1 MAFELISPIVEGT
14 GSDDNL
20 SAEFYTTTVRA
31 GDGRDTLVLSGNYVD
46 YSFSQSSAYG
56 ALITN
61 INTTQQILLES
72 VERLQFDDGVYFLNK
87 GLSAGEFHVNSTVTY
102 NQKYPSTTALA
113 DGGFVI
119 TWHSE
124 HEDSDGDGTA
134 DSSGIYAQ
142 RYDSSGNKVGVEE
155 FHVNSTVTY
164 NQFYPST
171 TALADGGFVITWY
184 SSHEDSDGDGTVD
197 SYGIYAQRYDASG
210 NKVGVEEFHV
220 NSTVTSNQYSP
231 SITALADGGFVITW
245 HSYHED
251 SDGDG
256 TADSSGIYAQRYD
269 VDGTVNGSEFQVNTY
284 TSNNQSNPSTTAL
297 ADGGFVVTWTSD
309 GQDGDSSG
317 IYAQRY
323 DVNGNTAGGEFQVNT
338 YTTSY
343 LQNSSITSLADGG
356 FVVTWNGVGIYA
368 QRYDA
373 NGNTAGDEFQVNTYT
388 LSEQDFPSI
397 TALADGGFVV
407 AWVSDMQDGDDI
419 GIYAQRYDV
428 NGNTV
433 GAEFQVNTYTTSGQD
448 FPSITALSDGGFVI
462 TWQSDGQDGG
472 GAGIYAQ
479 RYDSSGEPLGVVT
492 LDTTNI
498 INGTVDDDFL
508 LGFTDPDTI
517 TTGQGADLVLAYAGD
532 DMINLTADG
541 VWGAWYVAKNVD
553 NNASVGTGE
562 MAFLVGLNR
571 FSDVID
577 GMDGDD
583 RLELTSEADAF
594 AIDDVYSDHHSFL
607 VLSNTTQGID
617 STARIIDLE
626 SISAGAGNDVIDL
639 TSDNFVL
646 ATGVSIYGEAGNDTL
661 WGSNGN
667 DTINGGDDND
677 TINGGVGIDTL
688 IGGAGADVFQ
698 FTATSGS
705 DVIIDFDVLEDSI
718 QLYYRAEDNHSNTDL
733 NFTAGILTWNVD
745 NTDNDVVIDVTASNT
760 QSYNV
765 ADGILMDS
773 VITFVEI
780 IQISKH

>member
-20 SAEFYTTTVRA
+20 SVEFYTTTVQA

-56 ALITN
+56 VLITN

-87 GLSAGEFHVNSTVTY
+87 GLSAGEFHVNSTATSNQY
-102 NQKYPSTTALA
+102 N
-113 DGGFVI
+113 
-119 TWHSE
+119 
-124 HEDSDGDGTA
+124 
-134 DSSGIYAQ
+134 
-142 RYDSSGNKVGVEE
+142 
-155 FHVNSTVTY
+155 
-164 NQFYPST
+164 PST

-184 SSHEDSDGDGTVD
+184 S
-197 SYGIYAQRYDASG
+197 
-210 NKVGVEEFHV
+210 
-220 NSTVTSNQYSP
+220 
-231 SITALADGGFVITW
+231 
-245 HSYHED
+245 YHED
-251 SDGDG
+251 SDNDG
-256 TADSSGIYAQRYD
+256 NADS
-269 VDGTVNGSEFQVNTY
+269 
-284 TSNNQSNPSTTAL
+284 
-297 ADGGFVVTWTSD
+297 
-309 GQDGDSSG
+309 
-317 IYAQRY
+317 
-323 DVNGNTAGGEFQVNT
+323 
-338 YTTSY
+338 
-343 LQNSSITSLADGG
+343 
-356 FVVTWNGVGIYA
+356 VGIYA

-373 NGNTAGDEFQVNTYT
+373 
-388 LSEQDFPSI
+388 
-397 TALADGGFVV
+397 
-407 AWVSDMQDGDDI
+407 
-419 GIYAQRYDV
+419 
-428 NGNTV
+428 
-433 GAEFQVNTYTTSGQD
+433 
-448 FPSITALSDGGFVI
+448 
-462 TWQSDGQDGG
+462 
-472 GAGIYAQ
+472 
-479 RYDSSGEPLGVVT
+479 SGEPLGVVT

-517 TTGQGADLVLAYAGD
+517 TTGQGADLVLADAGD

-562 MAFLVGLNR
+562 MAFLEGLNR

-594 AIDDVYSDHHSFL
+594 AIDDVYSDHHSLL

-667 DTINGGDDND
+667 DTINGGDGND
-677 TINGGVGIDTL
+677 TINGGAGIDTL

-705 DVIIDFDVLEDSI
+705 DVIIDFNFPEDSI
-718 QLYYRAEDNHSNTDL
+718 QLYYRAQDSNTNVNLDL
-733 NFTAGILTWNVD
+733 TNGILTWDVD
-745 NTDNDVVIDVTASNT
+745 NTDNDVVIDLSATVTSSDLNDLDALIS
-760 QSYNV
+760 
-765 ADGILMDS
+765 
-773 VITFVEI
+773 FVEI
-780 IQISKH
+780 V